1 MKLTFSKFDADQSK
15 QYRKKL
21 ALKLKENF
29 DQLDQIENLLP
40 QMENSLTIIEH
51 GT

>member
-1 MKLTFSKFDADQSK
+1 MKMRFSKFNADQSK
-15 QYRKKL
+15 QYRKQL

-29 DQLDQIENLLP
+29 GQMDQIETLIP
-40 QMENSLTIIEH
+40 HMENSLSIIEV